1 MHVHSGKFRAAT
13 LACGLAAAL
22 TAGTGGGAAAA
33 PDAAPPPVILYA
45 WPDGGTAQIAGTV
58 TPGSG
63 AVTQTPAQAAALQ
76 AAAAPG
82 GTVNLEAVTLA
93 AGEFAS
99 WSFTASAAQVAG
111 GALAMPALDATAA
124 PVQASDVAAFAQS
137 AQAGDSPGA
146 VECGWVYR
154 TSYAPAWTV
163 VGGTYDTT
171 NNVTQSF
178 SYTSGQ
184 TTTLGVGTS
193 ASGDPGT
200 FSLSGAAT
208 VSATYGEAFPPS
220 TGPRNTL
227 YETAFSTAEYGYTC
241 GDGYLSEQVRPGA
254 YAGGARIAGTSAPSA
269 PYCLYQIKG
278 STFTKDATASVTYSG
293 AATVSAIAFSL
304 TAQTG
309 WDNSASITYTFGGG
323 HYLCGT
329 DGYPG
334 GDPREIVAGKV

>member
-1 MHVHSGKFRAAT
+1 MRKTVRYIAA
-13 LACGLAAAL
+13 AAVCLAAAV
-22 TAGTGGGAAAA
+22 TGSAAVAA
-33 PDAAPPPVILYA
+33 PDAAPPPVVLYV
-45 WPDGGTAQIAGTV
+45 WDSGGAQVAGIATAGAGGMTI
-58 TPGSG
+58 
-63 AVTQTPAQAAALQ
+63 TQTAAQAAAVQ
-76 AAAAPG
+76 AAAANG
-82 GTVNLEAVTLA
+82 SVNLEAVTLSV
-93 AGEFAS
+93 GEFAT
-99 WSFTASAAQVAG
+99 WSFTGTPAQLAG
-111 GALAMPALDATAA
+111 GTLDIPALAGSAA
-124 PVQASDVAAFAQS
+124 PVQASDVTAFAQP
-137 AQAGDSPGA
+137 DA
-146 VECGWVYR
+146 VVCGWVYR
-154 TSYAPAWTV
+154 ISYAPAWTV

-178 SYTSGQ
+178 NYTSGQ

-227 YETAFSTAEYGYTC
+227 YETAFTTAEYGYTC
-241 GDGYLSEQVRPGA
+241 GDGYVSEQVRPGA

-293 AATVSAIAFSL
+293 AATISAIAFSL

-309 WDNSASITYTFGGG
+309 WDDSASITYTFGGG

-329 DGYPG
+329 NGYPG
-334 GDPREIVAGKV
+334 GDPREIVAGKE

>member
-1 MHVHSGKFRAAT
+1 MHVHYGKFTAAA

-63 AVTQTPAQAAALQ
+63 AVTQTPGQAAALQ
-76 AAAAPG
+76 AAAAPD
-82 GTVNLEAVTLA
+82 GTVNLEAVTLT

-99 WSFTASAAQVAG
+99 WSFTASAAQVTG
-111 GALAMPALDATAA
+111 GPLAMPALDATAA
-124 PVQASDVAAFAQS
+124 PVQAPDVAAFAQS
-137 AQAGDSPGA
+137 AQGGASPGA
-146 VECGWVYR
+146 VECGWVFR

-163 VGGTYDTT
+163 IGGTYDTT
-171 NNVTQSF
+171 NSVTQSF

-184 TTTLGVGTS
+184 STTLGVGTS
-193 ASGDPGT
+193 ASGAPGT
-200 FSLSGAAT
+200 FSLSGTGT
-208 VSATYGEAFPPS
+208 VSATSGENFPSS
-220 TGPRNTL
+220 TGARDTL
-227 YETAFSTAEYGYTC
+227 YETEFTTAEYGYTC
-241 GDGYLSEQVRPGA
+241 GDGYVSEQVRPGS
-254 YAGGARIAGTSAPSA
+254 YAGGARTAATSAPSA
-269 PYCLYQIKG
+269 SYCVYQQKG
-278 STFTKDATASVTYSG
+278 SEFTKSTTAAVTYSA

-309 WDNSASITYTFGGG
+309 WDTSAAITYTFGGG

-334 GDPREIVAGKV
+334 GDPREIVVGKV